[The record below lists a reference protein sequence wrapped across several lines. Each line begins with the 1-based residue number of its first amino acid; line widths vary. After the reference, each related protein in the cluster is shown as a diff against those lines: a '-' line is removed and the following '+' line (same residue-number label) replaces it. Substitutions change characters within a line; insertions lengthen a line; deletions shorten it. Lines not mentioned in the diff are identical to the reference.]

1 MMKKHFY
8 SGFGIIGI
16 LALIA
21 SMAATHTAVGVAS
34 CGYCKMKTVAEVQSD
49 ALDKVAVNDSMK
61 TAIIVADNKIH
72 IDKVKA
78 DAVVAE
84 SFANT
89 YKMVNAYAEKDRP
102 NNDGKSIT
110 NANDGAVLF
119 ASLLKRYDKTAAHYR
134 MATNTLISNDSA
146 RVGGRQADR
155 HRQGFIGSTGYTASR
170 AIAEGGKQLYGFG
183 RIGAGSAG
191 YT

>member
-1 MMKKHFY
+1 MVKKYFY

-34 CGYCKMKTVAEVQSD
+34 CNYCKMETIAEVQSD

-61 TAIIVADNKIH
+61 TAIIVADNEIF

-84 SFANT
+84 SFVDSYNRIDT
-89 YKMVNAYAEKDRP
+89 YAAKEQPEDGDTRIAD
-102 NNDGKSIT
+102 ND
-110 NANDGAVLF
+110 DAVLF
-119 ASLLKRYDKTAAHYR
+119 GSLLKRYDKTAAHYQL
-134 MATNTLISNDSA
+134 ATNTLISNDSA
-146 RVGGRQADR
+146 SVGSGQA
-155 HRQGFIGSTGYTASR
+155 S
-170 AIAEGGKQLYGFG
+170 
-183 RIGAGSAG
+183 
-191 YT
+191 

>member
-1 MMKKHFY
+1 MVKKYFY

-34 CGYCKMKTVAEVQSD
+34 CNYCKMETIAEVQSD

-84 SFANT
+84 SFAGT
-89 YKMVNAYAEKDRP
+89 YKAVNAYAEKDRP
-102 NNDGKSIT
+102 NNDGKSI
-110 NANDGAVLF
+110 ANVDDDAILF
-119 ASLLKRYDKTAAHYR
+119 ASLLKQYDKTAAHYQL
-134 MATNTLISNDSA
+134 AANTL
-146 RVGGRQADR
+146 
-155 HRQGFIGSTGYTASR
+155 
-170 AIAEGGKQLYGFG
+170 
-183 RIGAGSAG
+183 IGAGSAG
-191 YT
+191 MESGQASRYKQGFIGSSGYTASGTIVEGGKQLCSSGCDGSGTAEIT